1 MKRAGLAVLAGTL
14 AAAGAVALA
23 APADREQD
31 LAFHSHAL
39 DGTLHY
45 EVYLP
50 SGYATSG
57 KRYPVVYFL
66 HGLPSSGTAYQA
78 AGFVESALD
87 ATGDEAILVAP
98 QGARWNEPD
107 PEYVDHGPGDRWET
121 AIATDLVHTVDSRF
135 RTIAARDG
143 RALIGLSAGGFGA
156 MHIALAHLSEFSVV
170 ESWSGYFHPTDP
182 TGTKALQ
189 LGAKNDVHRQLLAT
203 KATLRRLH
211 TFVSFYV
218 GGGDSRFVAENRE
231 LNAELTRAG
240 IPHVFRLYAGGHDQ
254 RLWQSH
260 ASAWLSLAVAHLSA
274 AAS

>member
-1 MKRAGLAVLAGTL
+1 VRRAGIIVLAGALAT
-14 AAAGAVALA
+14 AAAA
-23 APADREQD
+23 AFAARSDRARD
-31 LAFHSHAL
+31 TSFHSHAL
-39 DGTLHY
+39 GGTLHY

-87 ATGDEAILVAP
+87 RADDRAILVAP

-121 AIATDLVHTVDSRF
+121 AIADELVKVVDSRY
-135 RTIAARDG
+135 RTIAARGG

-156 MHIALAHLSEFSVV
+156 MHIGLAHLPEFSVV

-182 TGTKALQ
+182 TGTKALD
-189 LGAKNDVHRQLLAT
+189 LGAENDVHRQLLAT
-203 KATLRRLH
+203 RSTLRALR
-211 TFVSFYV
+211 TFIAFYV
-218 GGGDSRFVAENRE
+218 GGGDSRFVAENRQ
-231 LNAELTRAG
+231 LNLELTRAG
-240 IPHVFRLYAGGHDQ
+240 VPHVFRVYAGGHDQ
-254 RLWQSH
+254 RLWQRY
-260 ASAWLSLAVAHLSA
+260 AAAWLALALAHLSA
-274 AAS
+274 AG